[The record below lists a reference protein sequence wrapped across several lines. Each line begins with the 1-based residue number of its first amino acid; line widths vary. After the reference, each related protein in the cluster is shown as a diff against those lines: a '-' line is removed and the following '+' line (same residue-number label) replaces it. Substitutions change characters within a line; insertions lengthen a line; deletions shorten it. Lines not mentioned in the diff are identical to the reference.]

1 MNGLALALTGIGL
14 LLANA
19 FFVIAEY
26 GLVGSRRS
34 RIESGARKGN
44 RIDALILAV
53 LDSINRYVAG
63 IQVYITLV
71 GILIG
76 AIVTDPLTDE
86 LQKILPAGTPE
97 WVGTMVT
104 VVLIVYPLVVFGE
117 LVPKYIALSYPES
130 VARFVVRILRISV
143 TILSPLIWLLEKT
156 GQGVLNLL
164 TKLGLNNQPED
175 SSLVRDEL
183 FFMLRSGGE
192 TGDLDESHSDMVAK
206 TLKLDRLDA
215 EDSMIHRL
223 DIQWLPVTCDRDD
236 VLARIKDIPHS
247 RIPVCKDDL
256 DEVVG
261 IVYLQDIVRALGEP
275 DFDLA
280 NLVREPVFIPENLT
294 LDRLVNLM
302 REEKTQIVIVQDE
315 YGGTSGLVTLEDV
328 VEEIFGDLDDALE
341 SERPAIE
348 RTGRNRL
355 SVRPDVRYDE
365 LLDFL
370 NLEET
375 DQEDWTTESVISILI
390 EKLDRT
396 PKMGDTVDLPIG
408 RLRVDAIAQRRVTRV
423 GVYLRRK
430 AETA

>member
-1 MNGLALALTGIGL
+1 
-14 LLANA
+14 
-19 FFVIAEY
+19 
-26 GLVGSRRS
+26 
-34 RIESGARKGN
+34 
-44 RIDALILAV
+44 
-53 LDSINRYVAG
+53 
-63 IQVYITLV
+63 
-71 GILIG
+71 
-76 AIVTDPLTDE
+76 
-86 LQKILPAGTPE
+86 
-97 WVGTMVT
+97 MVT

-156 GQGVLNLL
+156 GQGVLTLL
-164 TKLGLNNQPED
+164 TKIGLNNQAED

-183 FFMLRSGGE
+183 FFMLRSSGE
-192 TGDLDESHSDMVAK
+192 TGDLDENHSDMVAK

-215 EDSMIHRL
+215 EDSMVHRL
-223 DIQWLPVTCDRDD
+223 DIQWLPVTCNRDE
-236 VLARIKDIPHS
+236 VLERIREIPHS
-247 RIPVCKDDL
+247 RIPVCEDDL

-261 IVYLQDIVRALGEP
+261 IVYLQDIVRALDEP
-275 DFDLA
+275 EFDLA
-280 NLVREPVFIPENLT
+280 KLTREPVFIPENLT

-315 YGGTSGLVTLEDV
+315 YGGTSGIVTLEDV

-423 GVYLRRK
+423 GVYLRRR